1 MELTLHELTKQFNHF
16 TAVDRVSCTMENGV
30 YGLLGV
36 NGAGKTTLMRMLCTL
51 ITPTAGSIT
60 LDGQDIFQMGAQ
72 YRQMLG
78 YLPQDFGYYP
88 DFTAEDYLLYVASL
102 KALRPMAA
110 RQRVNELLH
119 RVGLESVRKKK
130 VKTFSGGMKRRLG
143 VAQAV
148 LNDPAILIL
157 DEPTAGL
164 DPNERI
170 RFRNL
175 ISELAQDRL
184 VLLSTHIVSDVEYI
198 AGEIF
203 LMKDGKIAHSGP
215 TADLISAIS
224 DQVWLC
230 TVPRR
235 EVDTFAR
242 VYKVANVR
250 LDSAGAQL
258 RILAPQPP
266 TPDAVPAEVTLEDV
280 FLSYF
285 GETGG
290 EMNDTV

>member
-88 DFTAEDYLLYVASL
+88 DFTAEDYLLYV
-102 KALRPMAA
+102 
-110 RQRVNELLH
+110 
-119 RVGLESVRKKK
+119 
-130 VKTFSGGMKRRLG
+130 KRRLG